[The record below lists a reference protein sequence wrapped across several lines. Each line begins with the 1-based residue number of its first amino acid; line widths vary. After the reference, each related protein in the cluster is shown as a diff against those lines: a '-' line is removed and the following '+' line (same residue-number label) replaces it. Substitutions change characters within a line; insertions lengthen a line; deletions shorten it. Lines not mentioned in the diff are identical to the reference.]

1 MFRQKI
7 ALCFIFTLSIA
18 LSGCGSTP
26 SIASSDAEE
35 VSAPIRVADT
45 FYPAWNASDIYTLG
59 DIVVHNGRY
68 FRALWWTQGNE
79 PRSDVERDEW
89 QDLGNVPAQDS
100 PYFSDVSNEAWYASA
115 VNALAAEG
123 IVDGAANG
131 INFQASRP
139 ITRAQFALWLCRALN
154 IAPAEGGDNFSDA
167 GNDAYTPYLAALK
180 QAGIAKGD
188 EAGLFHPSDY
198 ITRQALC
205 RLLYDAC
212 DGFAEDPPTTFA
224 PYADADDV
232 PQWAIQPI
240 SWCIDRGL
248 IQGRGNRLLP
258 DASVSRAEAAQA
270 LYNLLY
276 GTNTAQQ

>member
-1 MFRQKI
+1 ME
-7 ALCFIFTLSIA
+7 S
-18 LSGCGSTP
+18 P
-26 SIASSDAEE
+26 
-35 VSAPIRVADT
+35 
-45 FYPAWNASDIYTLG
+45 SDIYTLG

-100 PYFSDVSNEAWYASA
+100 PYFSDVSNEAWYAPA
-115 VNALAAEG
+115 VNALASEG

-139 ITRAQFALWLCRALN
+139 ITRAQFALWLCRALD
-154 IAPAEGGDNFSDA
+154 IAPVEGGDNFSDA

-188 EAGLFHPSDY
+188 EASLFHPSDY

-212 DGFAEDPPTTFA
+212 DGFAEDPLTTFA
-224 PYADADDV
+224 PYCGLRTTW
-232 PQWAIQPI
+232 PPWAVQPM
-240 SWCIDRGL
+240 SWCIERGL
-248 IQGRGNRLLP
+248 ILEASGHGISCRRSLRVPGGGGPEHSTTCCTVQRQPSPYPEASPRGQLRFTLPRCFNIRHEANFTYFSLTNGGALL
-258 DASVSRAEAAQA
+258 
-270 LYNLLY
+270 LI
-276 GTNTAQQ
+276 